1 MNEEILKL
9 QEEVEGLKKTV
20 KAHQHHLTAIQDVLT
35 NMMTKIMKKDDEFSA
50 ALNITT
56 TAVLELIEEKETENG
71 VFTERH

>member
-20 KAHQHHLTAIQDVLT
+20 KAHQHHLTVIQDVLT
-35 NMMTKIMKKDDEFSA
+35 SMMTKIMKKDDEFSA